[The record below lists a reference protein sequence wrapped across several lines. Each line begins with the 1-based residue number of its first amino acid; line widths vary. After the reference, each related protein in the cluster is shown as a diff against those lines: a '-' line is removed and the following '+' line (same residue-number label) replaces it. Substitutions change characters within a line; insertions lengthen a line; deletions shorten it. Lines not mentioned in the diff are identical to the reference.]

1 MGPDFKKRIKTMDRT
16 KGYVIAGPGS
26 GSGKT
31 TVCLGI
37 MAWLRK
43 QGYKVVPFKV
53 GPDFIDPGHH
63 ARITGMTS
71 RNLDGWMLSKEYNLN
86 TFYQCSAQADIVI
99 VEGVMGLYDGYDG
112 KSDAGSTAQMAKWLN
127 LPVILVVNAK
137 SMARSAAAL
146 VKGFVEFDP
155 EVNFAGVVFNN
166 LGSKNHL
173 KYLEDAAGEYLSVP
187 VLGGILRNDRI
198 AMPERHL
205 GLVTDDEH
213 MLKQE
218 DIDFLSD
225 VIEEGID
232 TELLLK
238 GVKSKR
244 AYPHVEG
251 RSLPSKFR
259 PGDIRA
265 ERYTLHSHAEHG
277 NEDKNKEKKNL
288 AGDSSLRI
296 GIARDSAFCFYYQD
310 NLDMLESNGAT
321 LVFFSPT
328 EDKNLPEN
336 LSGIYF
342 GGGYPEIF
350 ADRLSGNKTM
360 RSQVKRASQ
369 NHMPIYGECGGF
381 MYLCDQFI
389 GEKGNAFPMTG
400 CFPYSTRLLDRLKAL
415 GYREVVLKEN
425 TIVGLNG
432 MKARGHEF
440 HYSEIADPVP
450 GIKQVYTISG
460 RTGRNP
466 QKEGFCV
473 NNTLGS
479 YVHLHFGS
487 NPEFC
492 SHFVEFCRS
501 YCGDADER

>member
-1 MGPDFKKRIKTMDRT
+1 MDKTI
-16 KGYVIAGPGS
+16 GYVIAGTNS

-31 TVCLGI
+31 TISLGI
-37 MAWLRK
+37 MAWLQK
-43 QGYKVVPFKV
+43 QGYKVAPFKA

-63 ARITGMTS
+63 TRITGTAS
-71 RNLDGWMLSKEYNLN
+71 RNLDGWMLSREYNLDI
-86 TFYQCSAQADIVI
+86 FRRYSAHADIAI

-112 KSDAGSTAQMAKWLN
+112 KSEAGSTAQMAKWLS
-127 LPVILVVNAK
+127 LPVILIVNAK

-146 VKGFVEFDP
+146 IKGFVEFDP

-173 KYLEDAAGEYLSVP
+173 KYLEDATREYLSVP

-198 AMPERHL
+198 TMPERHL

-218 DIDFLSD
+218 DTDLLSD
-225 VIEEGID
+225 MIGEGID
-232 TELLLK
+232 TKRLLK
-238 GVKSKR
+238 GV
-244 AYPHVEG
+244 
-251 RSLPSKFR
+251 RSGK
-259 PGDIRA
+259 I
-265 ERYTLHSHAEHG
+265 
-277 NEDKNKEKKNL
+277 KEKKNL
-288 AGDSSLRI
+288 VTNSPPFLKGAGGIFLAKKGGCDKNPPFKKGGKNLQVAELAEDSSLRI
-296 GIARDSAFCFYYQD
+296 GIARDAAFCFYYQD
-310 NLDMLESNGAT
+310 NLDMLESEGAA

-328 EDKNLPEN
+328 DDKKLPEN

-342 GGGYPEIF
+342 GGGYPEVF
-350 ADRLSGNKTM
+350 ADRLSRNRTM
-360 RSQVKRASQ
+360 RSQVRQASQ
-369 NHMPIYGECGGF
+369 SGMPIYGECGGF

-389 GEKGNAFPMTG
+389 GEEGRVFPMTG
-400 CFPYSTRLLDRLKAL
+400 CFPFSTRLLNRLRSL

-425 TIVGLNG
+425 AIVGSEG

-450 GIKQVYTISG
+450 DIRKVYAISG
-460 RTGRNP
+460 RTGRNTR
-466 QKEGFCV
+466 KEGFCV

-487 NPEFC
+487 NPGFC
-492 SHFVEFCRS
+492 SAFVESCRN
-501 YCGDADER
+501 YYTTF